1 MNIRFILLSVGMGAA
16 AILAPQSA
24 RAQSC
29 GMECHTEYDCYEQ
42 VYACGTNADGTIMM
56 CMRTV
61 CEPVEVCVPK
71 PCGARPLPDFQDLRD
86 SLILPAPRVLPDDP
100 RFPELE
106 EFPELPELWDLPELP
121 ELREF
126 PAFSR

>member
-1 MNIRFILLSVGMGAA
+1 MKNWFVLLSAGMGAA

-42 VYACGTNADGTIMM
+42 VYACGTNSDGTIMM

-71 PCGARPLPDFQDLRD
+71 PCGARPVPDFQDLD
-86 SLILPAPRVLPDDP
+86 SLILPAPRILPDDP
-100 RFPELE
+100 RFPELL
-106 EFPELPELWDLPELP
+106 EFPELP

-126 PAFSR
+126 PAFTR